1 MNENKI
7 APYKLDKFIILEI
20 INEDQTKEIYKC
32 HENTI
37 LKDNLSNF
45 AKKINKQIDSL
56 FFLHSG
62 NVITNENI
70 NQSIIKIMNTQDK
83 NDSKITILAYK
94 NNMDTDDSEQKIRII
109 LVSETNETVNI
120 IGNKDRPLKE
130 ILKSF
135 VKEKGLDFNK
145 MIFKYEDKEIDINKN
160 YDDIANSEEKKY
172 SRLILYYYVRS
183 PKSPITINFIH
194 KKFSKYVECFLEDKI
209 RDIVNKYCSENQMN
223 INNLVFKHGNIPINL
238 DNNFFYLNSK
248 EP

>member
-1 MNENKI
+1 
-7 APYKLDKFIILEI
+7 LEI

-160 YDDIANSEEKKY
+160 YDDCKFRRKKIFEINSILLCQKSKKSNY
-172 SRLILYYYVRS
+172 
-183 PKSPITINFIH
+183 N
-194 KKFSKYVECFLEDKI
+194 
-209 RDIVNKYCSENQMN
+209 
-223 INNLVFKHGNIPINL
+223 
-238 DNNFFYLNSK
+238 
-248 EP
+248 